1 MRIRIAKFI
10 TVFVILLNFI
20 AVYFIWKLL
29 SSHSKIKVSD
39 TVVTPSPI
47 FNESLGVKKTSKYQ
61 NEVTFIIRA
70 FEHFDH
76 DIVDTVRSVLNIY
89 PNATVLIVADTPVYP
104 PIVFNTTNFVKFVNL
119 KIRLTNTFKDRTPN
133 LLIKNKYVFFIPDS
147 TRINSKKLLEKL
159 INLSTK
165 EPDKIIA
172 VPYKGTKEVKCLSL
186 HLNIR
191 EWLIRFDEPSP
202 TRECDSIK
210 GKHALFI
217 NTQVLFKMPDPFML
231 PFPDALYIQSASK
244 YIKVTLADDVVLNN
258 GRELFK
264 SRHNQWKMQQL
275 ERERQ
280 RSMYNSLELKK
291 VIKENGVIEWYGCR
305 RDTQRCFGSIVDE
318 TPDYLWE
325 GKWTPPCCLAGLR
338 QTARHVLE
346 QLEEARV
353 RYWLEGGSLL
363 GAMRGGDILPWDYD
377 IDIGIYREDIT
388 RCTWLLRAT
397 DKPITDPQGFVW
409 EKAVEG
415 DFYRVQ
421 FSQINRLHV
430 DIFPF
435 YSRNGTMT
443 KDTWF
448 KTHPQDREFPEYYLK
463 PLSTID
469 FIGRTVS
476 APNNIHDFLEF
487 KFGEGA
493 IENPEYPNPY
503 KMAIHGLS
511 RGPVGS

>member
-186 HLNIR
+186 HLNVR

-244 YIKVTLADDVVLNN
+244 YIKA
-258 GRELFK
+258 
-264 SRHNQWKMQQL
+264 
-275 ERERQ
+275 
-280 RSMYNSLELKK
+280 
-291 VIKENGVIEWYGCR
+291 
-305 RDTQRCFGSIVDE
+305 
-318 TPDYLWE
+318 
-325 GKWTPPCCLAGLR
+325 
-338 QTARHVLE
+338 
-346 QLEEARV
+346 
-353 RYWLEGGSLL
+353 
-363 GAMRGGDILPWDYD
+363 DILP
-377 IDIGIYREDIT
+377 
-388 RCTWLLRAT
+388 
-397 DKPITDPQGFVW
+397 
-409 EKAVEG
+409 
-415 DFYRVQ
+415 
-421 FSQINRLHV
+421 
-430 DIFPF
+430 
-435 YSRNGTMT
+435 
-443 KDTWF
+443 
-448 KTHPQDREFPEYYLK
+448 
-463 PLSTID
+463 
-469 FIGRTVS
+469 
-476 APNNIHDFLEF
+476 PNLGKLQHEVF
-487 KFGEGA
+487 
-493 IENPEYPNPY
+493 
-503 KMAIHGLS
+503 MS
-511 RGPVGS
+511 